1 MKMSSKYPVMTTCML
16 ISLRGA
22 VSQALQGQPADP
34 MWDELIGRYRSQCRD
49 QTLPLLRVNAA
60 ARSRGKNDR
69 ESILWFRDTVW
80 SFERDWDHKPATETE
95 EIEPA
100 RKKRK
105 VSALSAKTAQDLMS
119 GKM

>member
-16 ISLRGA
+16 IPLRGA
-22 VSQALQGQPADP
+22 LNQALQGQPADP

-95 EIEPA
+95 EIQPA
-100 RKKRK
+100 NKKRK